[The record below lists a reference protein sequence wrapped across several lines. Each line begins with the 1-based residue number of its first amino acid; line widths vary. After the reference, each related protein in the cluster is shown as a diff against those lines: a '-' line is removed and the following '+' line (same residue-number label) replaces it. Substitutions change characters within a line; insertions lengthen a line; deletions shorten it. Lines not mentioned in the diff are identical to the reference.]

1 MCLLPCCNLEV
12 QSSTSESFS
21 SCVNHFIKQFTP
33 AQGCLELSCE
43 WVVDILVKWS
53 SEVWSVRRSFTIKVS
68 DKTLGS
74 LILAVRDCAIIL
86 TVFHEQWL
94 RNLRNVIVAWKISWD
109 RTQFFSFRNLYI
121 TVENLKM
128 ITSAKLRSKKA
139 LLEFKELSFKGAKW
153 MHTTMNVHCSIF
165 SLGHTSLLFFNVCIW
180 NKFFRERSL

>member
-1 MCLLPCCNLEV
+1 MKLRSV
-12 QSSTSESFS
+12 ISSL
-21 SCVNHFIKQFTP
+21 QFYHR
-33 AQGCLELSCE
+33 
-43 WVVDILVKWS
+43 V
-53 SEVWSVRRSFTIKVS
+53 F

-128 ITSAKLRSKKA
+128 ITSAKLRSKKV
-139 LLEFKELSFKGAKW
+139 LLEFKELSFKGVKW

-165 SLGHTSLLFFNVCIW
+165 SLGHTSLLFFNICIW
-180 NKFFRERSL
+180 NKIFPREVIIKQLLSPVAQLQAQKKKLFLQFCWKKFADSNGK